1 MSAAAPHAAGDGP
14 NAEVDPNAPADGRPL
29 LRHLVQRC
37 VNYAR
42 LAGQVI
48 RDVQEAREDANLTH
62 DDASGSASSLGALG
76 ASLK

>member
-1 MSAAAPHAAGDGP
+1 MIASPSANGP
-14 NAEVDPNAPADGRPL
+14 NAEVGPNAPADGRPL
-29 LRHLVQRC
+29 LLHLVQRC

-48 RDVQEAREDANLTH
+48 RDVQAAREGANLTQH
-62 DDASGSASSLGALG
+62 DDGGSASSLGALG

>member
-1 MSAAAPHAAGDGP
+1 MIASPSANGP
-14 NAEVDPNAPADGRPL
+14 NAEVGPNAPADGRPL
-29 LRHLVQRC
+29 LLHLVQRC

-48 RDVQEAREDANLTH
+48 RDVQAAREDANLTQ
-62 DDASGSASSLGALG
+62 DSYGSASSLGALG

>member
-1 MSAAAPHAAGDGP
+1 MSAAKMPPLGPSPAAS
-14 NAEVDPNAPADGRPL
+14 ADGRPL
-29 LRHLVQRC
+29 LHHLVQRC

-62 DDASGSASSLGALG
+62 DDAIGSASSLGALG